1 MRKKYAPEHV
11 MIRDGVYYYVRH
23 IPCDLASIYSVTRLC
38 FSLKTKSLKAAIRT
52 SKSVTQRLEDYWL
65 GIRLQNM
72 DIPAIQVVKSAD
84 THENDTLL
92 MSEACELYLRL
103 KGVGKD
109 KVFIRTANRNT
120 GYVTKLL
127 GDRPISSYSSSEA
140 AQFRDW
146 CIDKGMGIKTVKRVF
161 SSIRAILNLAIAE
174 EGLDCSN
181 AFAKT
186 YFPDDGNA
194 QSRQPISIQDIKKV
208 QSLCR
213 DIDDEMRWLIA
224 LISDTGMRLGEAA
237 GLLKEDIKLDE
248 PIPYVDL
255 KPHPWRTLKTKG
267 SQRLIPLTN
276 EALWASR
283 RLIETNNDSIFAF
296 PRYCS
301 EIGCKA
307 NSASGGL
314 NKWLH
319 QYVPDNCVI
328 HSFRH
333 SLRDRLRALECPS
346 DIVDAIGGWK
356 TSGVGH
362 GYGNGYP
369 LEVLERWMNKINL
382 C

>member
-1 MRKKYAPEHV
+1 MRNKCEANHV
-11 MIRDGVYYYVRH
+11 LYRDGVYYYVRRVPH
-23 IPCDLASIYSVTRLC
+23 DLTSHYDVKRLC
-38 FSLKTKSLKAAIRT
+38 FSLKTKSASAAIRA
-52 SKSVTQRLEDYWL
+52 SKSINQRLEDYWL
-65 GIRLQNM
+65 GLRLQNM
-72 DIPAIQVVKSAD
+72 DIPAIQVVKSGD
-84 THENDTLL
+84 SSVDDGLL
-92 MSEACELYLRL
+92 LSEACELYLRL

-120 GYVTKLL
+120 QYVTKLL
-127 GDRPISSYSSSEA
+127 GDRPISTYSSNEA

-146 CIDKGMGIKTVKRVF
+146 CIEQGMGIKTVKRVF
-161 SSIRAILNLAIAE
+161 SSIRAIFNLAIAE

-181 AFAKT
+181 AFART
-186 YFPDDGNA
+186 YFPDDDNA
-194 QSRQPISIQDIKKV
+194 QSRQPISMEDIRKV

-213 DIDDEMRWLIA
+213 EKDDEMRWLIA

-237 GLLKEDIKLDE
+237 GLLKEDIKLNDR
-248 PIPYVDL
+248 IPHIDL
-255 KPHPWRTLKTKG
+255 KPHPWRSLKTKG
-267 SQRLIPLTN
+267 SQRLIPLTK
-276 EALWASR
+276 EALWASK
-283 RLIETNNDSIFAF
+283 RLLEANEDSIFAF
-296 PRYCS
+296 PRYCDTT
-301 EIGCKA
+301 GCKA

-333 SLRDRLRALECPS
+333 SLRDRLRAVECPS

-369 LEVLERWMNKINL
+369 LEVISRWLFKAD
-382 C
+382 

>member
-65 GIRLQNM
+65 GLRLQNM
-72 DIPAIQVVKSAD
+72 DIPAIQVVKSGD

-120 GYVTKLL
+120 QYVTKLL
-127 GDRPISSYSSSEA
+127 GDRPISSYSSNEA

-161 SSIRAILNLAIAE
+161 SSIRAIVNLAIAE

-186 YFPDDGNA
+186 YFPDDDNA
-194 QSRQPISIQDIKKV
+194 KVRQSISIQDIRKV

-213 DIDDEMRWLIA
+213 DTNDEMRWLIA
-224 LISDTGMRLGEAA
+224 LISDTGMRLGEAY
-237 GLLKEDIKLDE
+237 GLLKEDKKVHH
-248 PIPYVDL
+248 PIPHIDL
-255 KPHPWRTLKTKG
+255 KPHSWRTLKTKG
-267 SQRLIPLTN
+267 SHRLIPLTN

-283 RLIETNNDSIFAF
+283 RLIEANNDSILAF

-301 EIGCKA
+301 ETGCKA

-319 QYVPDNCVI
+319 QYVPDNCVV

-333 SLRDRLRALECPS
+333 SLRDRLRAVECPS

-369 LEVLERWMNKINL
+369 LEVLERWMMKI
-382 C
+382 